1 MKETDN
7 YYLQKEEPVKSCLSA
22 LRKII
27 LDRNPE
33 ITEAWKYR
41 MPFFCYKGKMFCY
54 LWIDKKTNF
63 PYLGIVEGK
72 RIDHPGLVQDDRSR
86 MKIMTFNPNED
97 LPLETILDIL
107 DSVLL
112 LYTSGLIKTKN
123 R

>member
-72 RIDHPGLVQDDRSR
+72 KIDHPGLVQDDRSR

-112 LYTSGLIKTKN
+112 LYTSGLIKTKT